1 MARNYENE
9 KNWLKEK
16 YSRIDARI
24 DKKLGLQLKEKLKS
38 ENKSLATWIT
48 ENAKLYLQKK

>member
-9 KNWLKEK
+9 KSWLKEK
-16 YSRIDARI
+16 YTRIDARI
-24 DKKLGLQLKEKLKS
+24 DKDLGLQLKEKLKS

-48 ENAKLYLQKK
+48 ENARKYLKK

>member
-16 YSRIDARI
+16 YTRIDARI
-24 DKKLGLQLKEKLKS
+24 DKDLGIQLKEKLKS

-48 ENAKLYLQKK
+48 EKAREYLKK